1 MAPLEEE
8 KNCCKMYNETSSL
21 TRLAQAQ
28 WHHAGLKGMP

>member
-21 TRLAQAQ
+21 TRLAQANGIMQ
-28 WHHAGLKGMP
+28 D